1 MKVDFGKKTF
11 LYPMPVLIIG
21 TYDKDGVPDAMNAA
35 WGGIYNTN
43 QICICL
49 DKSHK
54 TVANVKETKAF
65 TVSVA
70 DSEHVVE
77 CDYVGIVSANDVPD
91 KIKKSGLTAVKSK
104 VVNAPV
110 FEELKMVLEC
120 EMVSYDEKTEQLVG
134 NIINVAADESV
145 LTDGK
150 IDPSKLKPIT
160 YDPVNHTYLELGAIT
175 GKAFEDGKRLK

>member
-1 MKVDFGKKTF
+1 MKKDFGKQTF
-11 LYPMPVLIIG
+11 LFPMPVLIIG

-35 WGGIYNTN
+35 WGGIFNTN

-54 TVANVKETKAF
+54 TVANLKGRKAF

-70 DSEHVVE
+70 DADHIVQS
-77 CDYVGIVSANDVPD
+77 DYVGIVSANKIPD
-91 KIKKSGLTAVKSK
+91 KIEKAGLKHSKSK
-104 VVNAPV
+104 FVDAPV
-110 FEELKMVLEC
+110 FDDYKMVLEC
-120 EMVSYDEKTEQLVG
+120 EAVSYDDTTEQLVG

-150 IDPSKLKPIT
+150 IDPEKLKPVT
-160 YDPVNHTYLELGAIT
+160 YDPVNKNYIQLGKVV
-175 GKAFEDGKRLK
+175 GKAFEIGKQL